1 MARKRPDTVK
11 SATKGFQ
18 SILGRGELPAGTKT
32 AGDLARDQSDPTR
45 YGYQPPLQSPK
56 RPTAPAA
63 KSGGGAQ
70 PSRTRAPSPGLPKRA
85 PLPPRRPSPGLTANP
100 GMPGPGADQPWYK
113 DRPMEPFP
121 QLAGVPDVPNPM
133 TTPGLRPEWGVGDA
147 GFGQPQGTD
156 LANLPPLPRTPNPMA
171 TMPSPQLSASALAG
185 GLPTPSAL
193 GGGSAM
199 AAPAG
204 PPGGSPMTAGPT
216 MGAGPPPLSNM
227 PTMPGAT
234 PPLPP
239 GLLDSI
245 KQMFG
250 GGR

>member
-1 MARKRPDTVK
+1 MARKKPDTVK
-11 SATKGFQ
+11 SAAKGFQ

-45 YGYQPPLQSPK
+45 YGYQPPLQSPT

-63 KSGGGAQ
+63 KGGGGAQ

-85 PLPPRRPSPGLTANP
+85 PLPPRRPDGGGLTHP
-100 GMPGPGADQPWYK
+100 GMWKGPNIEGN
-113 DRPMEPFP
+113 PFP
-121 QLAGVPDVPNPM
+121 QLSGMPDVPDPM

-147 GFGQPQGTD
+147 GFGGGTQMAAPNPIPIPAM
-156 LANLPPLPRTPNPMA
+156 ANALPRPGISTPGTFPPPPPA
-171 TMPSPQLSASALAG
+171 GPPS
-185 GLPTPSAL
+185 
-193 GGGSAM
+193 GSAM
-199 AAPAG
+199 AAPAA
-204 PPGGSPMTAGPT
+204 PPGNPMMAGPT

-227 PTMPGAT
+227 PTMGGAT